1 MSTAWRI
8 LIADDHALFRDGL
21 RRLLETEPGFEIVGE
36 AENGAGVIELAQK
49 LKPDVI
55 LLDLAM
61 PGASGLEALESLA
74 ERTSPSRVI
83 LLSAAITKG
92 QVVKALQLGVRGI
105 ALKDAAST
113 SLFHG
118 IRLVMDGQYWVADA
132 CVNNLVE
139 ALRDATSS
147 ASPANQPKDFG
158 LTRRELEIVSLVVAG
173 YSNPEIAKECSIS
186 EQTVKHHMSN
196 IFDKVGMYN
205 RVELAL
211 FAVSHQI
218 AGDISI

>member
-1 MSTAWRI
+1 MSTAWRV

-21 RRLLETEPGFEIVGE
+21 RRLLESEPGFEVVGE
-36 AENGAGVIELAQK
+36 AENAGRVIQLAQD
-49 LKPDVI
+49 LQPNII

-61 PGASGLEALESLA
+61 PDANGLESLEALAELA
-74 ERTSPSRVI
+74 PSSRVV
-83 LLSAAITKG
+83 LLSAAITKA

-105 ALKDAAST
+105 ALKDAT
-113 SLFHG
+113 SRTLFHG
-118 IRLVMDGQYWVADA
+118 IRLVMDGQYWVADE

-139 ALRDATSS
+139 ALREATSS
-147 ASPANQPKDFG
+147 GPQNNQPKDFG
-158 LTRRELEIVSLVVAG
+158 LTRRELEIVNLVVAG
-173 YSNPEIAKECSIS
+173 YSNPEIAKKCSIS